1 MADSTPVTG
10 LPSPPGAVPAASA
23 PAVDVS
29 VVVPVLNEEGSVAEL
44 ARRIAEV
51 LAATPWTWELVF
63 IDDGSSDATP
73 QVLAGLAA
81 AAPGVRV
88 LTLQRNFGKAAA
100 LTAGFDAA
108 QGRYVVTMDADLQ
121 DDPAEIPRFVAML
134 KAGADVV
141 SGWKKVRNDPL
152 DKTLPSKLFNWVTR
166 RVSGV
171 QLNDFNCGFKGYRA
185 RTLEHL
191 NLYGELHRFIPVI
204 LHWQGFRVG
213 ELAVQHHP
221 RRHGRSKYGV
231 SRLFKGFFDLLTV
244 VLLTRYRARP
254 LHLFGYLG
262 TAAGALGGLI
272 LAYLAVLWLLGYG
285 PIGTRPLLIFGLLL
299 VVVGVQFFCTGL
311 VAELIRETTTRR
323 QPPYVVRPPE
333 ETGDAFIQVP
343 PGPVPPGPVPPGPVP
358 PGPVPP
364 DHDPPPHSD

>member
-1 MADSTPVTG
+1 MAELDPLHAIDQPAVAAVA
-10 LPSPPGAVPAASA
+10 GAAAAGAAAA
-23 PAVDVS
+23 PARGIDVS
-29 VVVPVLNEEGSVAEL
+29 VVVPVLNEEGSVGEL
-44 ARRIAEV
+44 ARRVAEV
-51 LAATPWTWELVF
+51 LGETPSAWELIFV
-63 IDDGSSDATP
+63 DDGSTDATP
-73 QVLAGLAA
+73 QVLADLAA
-81 AAPGVRV
+81 GQPAVRV

-108 QGRYVVTMDADLQ
+108 RGRFVITMDADLQ

-134 KAGADVV
+134 EAGTDVV

-185 RTLEHL
+185 RTLQHL

-221 RRHGRSKYGV
+221 RKHGRSKYGF
-231 SRLFKGFFDLLTV
+231 SRLFKGFFDLMTV

-254 LHLFGYLG
+254 LHIFGYLG
-262 TAAGALGGLI
+262 TAAGALGGLV

-285 PIGTRPLLIFGLLL
+285 PIGTRPLLTFGLLL

-311 VAELIRETTTRR
+311 VAELIRETTARR
-323 QPPYVVRPPE
+323 QPPYVLRPPE
-333 ETGDAFIQVP
+333 DAGEA
-343 PGPVPPGPVPPGPVP
+343 PGR
-358 PGPVPP
+358 
-364 DHDPPPHSD
+364 DPPPPDTP